1 MMFCM
6 VGQVRMYPDAG
17 SPSSDISL
25 RRGLWEGYRYALS
38 ALRGLQGPTL
48 LMSSGMTSPSSPCG
62 LVRAFEAKNSTG
74 FALSTSTKS
83 NGIVPMYYSA
93 LYRLSCVAL

>member
-1 MMFCM
+1 MLGHR
-6 VGQVRMYPDAG
+6 VLT
-17 SPSSDISL
+17 SPFDVAFGKATGMRFRL
-25 RRGLWEGYRYALS
+25 R
-38 ALRGLQGPTL
+38 ALRGFPGPTL
-48 LMSSGMTSPSSPCG
+48 RMSSGMTSPSSPCG

-93 LYRLSCVAL
+93 LYRLSCACMVL